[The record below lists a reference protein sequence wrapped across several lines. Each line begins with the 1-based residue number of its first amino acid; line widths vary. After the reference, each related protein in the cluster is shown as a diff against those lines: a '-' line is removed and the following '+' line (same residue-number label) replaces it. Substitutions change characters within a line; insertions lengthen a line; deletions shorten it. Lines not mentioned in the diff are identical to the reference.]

1 MMISPK
7 TYIETLKKDSYEEL
21 ILKRD
26 HLMDSIRQFEE
37 LERKGDHSGKEWRI
51 NPSPEVRYQSNL
63 DYLSE
68 LCAFM

>member
-1 MMISPK
+1 
-7 TYIETLKKDSYEEL
+7 
-21 ILKRD
+21 
-26 HLMDSIRQFEE
+26 LMDSIRQFEE

-68 LCAFM
+68 LCAFMSEKYCEEYVWGDKNLSDDTEVE